1 MDIKIVIATHK
12 RYWLPGNPCFLPVQ
26 VGKTQEVSLGFAGD
40 DSGDNISA
48 RNAVYHE
55 LTGLYWAWKNVQAD
69 YLGLCHYRRYFAR
82 TCWSFDLAGK
92 QKAILGLEDFEGLLW
107 DCDCVL
113 PTKRHYYIET
123 VRSQYEHA
131 HHARDLAA
139 IEKVTLTLY
148 PEYRQA
154 LAEVMGRR
162 SLHLWNMF
170 VMKRPLFDAYCA
182 FLFNILFTL
191 EKQMREQEMAIEPG
205 LFGFLSE
212 RLLDVW
218 LTKHNI
224 KYKEVP
230 VMFMEKVNWFSKG
243 LHFVKRKFGKR

>member
-12 RYWLPGNPCFLPVQ
+12 NYWLPNDPCFLPLQ
-26 VGKTQEVSLGFAGD
+26 VGKVQGVFLGCQGD
-40 DSGDNISA
+40 DSGENISD

-69 YLGLCHYRRYFAR
+69 YLGLCHYRRYFAH
-82 TCWSFDLAGK
+82 TSWGFDLPGK
-92 QKAILGLEDFEGLLW
+92 RKSILGREDFEELLR

-113 PTKRHYYIET
+113 PSKRHYYIET
-123 VRSQYEHA
+123 IRSQYEHA
-131 HHARDLAA
+131 HHAQDLAML
-139 IEKVTLTLY
+139 EKVTLALY
-148 PEYRQA
+148 PEYSQA
-154 LAEVMGRR
+154 FAEVMEQR

-170 VMKRPLFDAYCA
+170 VMKRPLFDAYCE
-182 FLFNILFTL
+182 FLFKIFFTL
-191 EKQMREQEMAIEPG
+191 EKQMREQGTVIEPG

-218 LTKHNI
+218 ITKHNI
-224 KYKEVP
+224 QYKEVP

-243 LHFVKRKFGKR
+243 WHFVKRKFGKR